1 MSEVSAFCNRGGG
14 GRGGAG
20 EGSTSLSNDNSANFS
35 GEKKYYEEL
44 RDVYFSTVR
53 EKTWNQISYS

>member
-14 GRGGAG
+14 GGG

-35 GEKKYYEEL
+35 GEKKYHEEL
-44 RDVYFSTVR
+44 RDVYFLTVR

>member
-1 MSEVSAFCNRGGG
+1 MSEVSAFFNRGGG
-14 GRGGAG
+14 GGGG

-35 GEKKYYEEL
+35 GEKKYHEEL

-53 EKTWNQISYS
+53 EKT